1 METTSEST
9 RSPFYA
15 AQEALGATFM
25 EEGGW
30 FWTNGF
36 GDLDAEYRAV
46 RDDLGIWDVS
56 PLVKWELT
64 GRDALE
70 AAALLHTNNVRGLRV
85 GQVHY
90 GAFCDAQGLMIDDGT
105 VFKFADDHVWVMTNA
120 RDHEDDFAGV
130 TEGLDVHIEYVG
142 RRLPHVGLLGPHARE
157 RLAPACSVDITGL
170 RYFNFIPE
178 EVEVGGVPCWL
189 SRTGFGGELGY
200 ELFCRPENAE
210 SLWAAVME
218 KVRPVPFGVEAIEVL
233 RIEAGLVI
241 TDYDYEAHQ
250 RTPYDF
256 SFDRVIHLGGGDF
269 NGKAALEKVAVD
281 PPRRFKTLRVQGKV
295 LPGYGAE
302 VLKDGR
308 EIGVLTSPTQSP
320 RFGPIGLAVLEKQ
333 FAQDGMELEVA
344 LPDGTITG
352 ATVDALSIFDPEKK
366 RPRS

>member
-1 METTSEST
+1 METTSESI

-36 GDLDAEYRAV
+36 GDLQGEYNAV
-46 RDDLGIWDVS
+46 RDDLGLWDVS
-56 PLVKWELT
+56 PLVKWEFK
-64 GRDALE
+64 GPDALE
-70 AAALLHTNNVRGLRV
+70 AAALLHTNNIRGLKV

-90 GAFCDAQGLMIDDGT
+90 GAFCDRDGLMVDDGT
-105 VFKFADDHVWVMTNA
+105 VFKFSDQHLWVMTNA
-120 RDHEDDFAGV
+120 REHEDHFFEV
-130 TEGLDVHIEYVG
+130 TQGLDVSIEFIG
-142 RRLPHVGLLGPHARE
+142 RELPHLGLLGPHARE

-170 RYFNFIPE
+170 HYFHFIPE
-178 EVEVGGVPCWL
+178 EVQVGGVPCWV

-210 SLWAAVME
+210 SLWSAVMA
-218 KVRPVPFGVEAIEVL
+218 KVRPRPFGVEAIEVL

-256 SFDRVIHLGGGDF
+256 SFDRMVYLDGGDF
-269 NGKAALEKVAVD
+269 TGKHALQKLAAH
-281 PPRRFKTLRVQGKV
+281 PPRRFKTLRVEGDL

-302 VLKDGR
+302 VLHEGL
-308 EIGVLTSPTQSP
+308 EVGVLTSPTQSP
-320 RFGPIGLAVLEKQ
+320 RLGMIGLAILDRKYAE
-333 FAQDGMELEVA
+333 DGMALEVA
-344 LPDGTITG
+344 LPNGTLTR
-352 ATVDALSIFDPEKK
+352 ATVDKLSIFDPEKK

>member
-1 METTSEST
+1 METKSESI
-9 RSPFYA
+9 RSPFYS

-46 RDDLGIWDVS
+46 RDDIGLWDVS
-56 PLVKWELT
+56 PLVKWQFT
-64 GRDALE
+64 GPDALE
-70 AAALLHTNNVRGLRV
+70 AAALLHTNDIRGLQA
-85 GQVHY
+85 GQVRY
-90 GAFCDAQGLMIDDGT
+90 GAFCDRDGLMVDDGT
-105 VFKFADDHVWVMTNA
+105 VFKFADDRLWVMTNA
-120 RDHEDDFAGV
+120 REHEEHFAEV

-142 RRLPHVGLLGPHARE
+142 RELPHLGLLGPHARE

-170 RYFNFIPE
+170 RYFHFIPD
-178 EVEVGGVPCWL
+178 EVKVGGVPCWL

-210 SLWAAVME
+210 SLWAAVIE
-218 KVRPVPFGVEAIEVL
+218 KVRPAPFGVEAIEVL

-256 SFDRVIHLGGGDF
+256 SFDRVVHLGGGDF
-269 NGKAALEKVAVD
+269 NGKTALEKIAPS
-281 PPRRFKTLRVQGKV
+281 PPRRFKTLRVDGEL

-302 VLKDGR
+302 VLKDGL
-308 EIGVLTSPTQSP
+308 EVGVLTSPTQSP
-320 RFGPIGLAVLEKQ
+320 RFGLIGLAVLDRSY
-333 FAQDGMELEVA
+333 ADDGMALEVA
-344 LPDGTITG
+344 LPNGTITA
-352 ATVDALSIFDPEKK
+352 ATVDRLSIFDPEKR